1 VAFLLNGVAVLIEYR
16 EIDAELVHRVQDTLR
31 RWLYQLAVVLSE
43 PYHPSLR
50 ILPCLG
56 VWSPDPANDRRY
68 GLVFRVPT
76 ATSHAPVKFVTLSAM
91 LSSTPTPPRPP
102 LGDRFK
108 LALAFSIAI
117 MQLHAAGWY
126 HKGIRPKNIAFCQ
139 VAGAAAE
146 VTEPRLLGFEFSRPA
161 TPAAESLDGGAA
173 AGAVDLYAHPE
184 RQAQGPQRTPFR
196 CTHDY
201 YALGMCLL
209 EIVLWEPLA
218 RVKERL
224 YGVSPER
231 PLRTAFEW
239 AARVQESV
247 FAEMAGR
254 YGEIYRDVILACLS
268 GKLPIQPRET
278 PAGADG
284 PDAALHMAFFNDVIR
299 RLAECRA

>member
-1 VAFLLNGVAVLIEYR
+1 
-16 EIDAELVHRVQDTLR
+16 
-31 RWLYQLAVVLSE
+31 
-43 PYHPSLR
+43 
-50 ILPCLG
+50 
-56 VWSPDPANDRRY
+56 
-68 GLVFRVPT
+68 
-76 ATSHAPVKFVTLSAM
+76 
-91 LSSTPTPPRPP
+91 
-102 LGDRFK
+102 
-108 LALAFSIAI
+108 

-126 HKGIRPKNIAFCQ
+126 HKDIRPENVAFCQ

-161 TPAAESLDGGAA
+161 APAAESLDGGAA
-173 AGAVDLYAHPE
+173 AGVVDLYAHPE
-184 RQAQGPQRTPFR
+184 RQAQGPRRAPFR

-231 PLRTAFEW
+231 PLRTASEW
-239 AARVQESV
+239 AIRVQESV

-278 PAGADG
+278 PAGTDG

-299 RLAECRA
+299 KLAECRA